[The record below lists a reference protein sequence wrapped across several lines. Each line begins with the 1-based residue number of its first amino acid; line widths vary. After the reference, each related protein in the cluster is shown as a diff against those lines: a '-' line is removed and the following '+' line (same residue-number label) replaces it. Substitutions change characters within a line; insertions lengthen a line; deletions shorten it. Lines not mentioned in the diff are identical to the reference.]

1 MFSSLPN
8 VFFTLLQRSSNVS
21 SASEPAALGT
31 TSSLP
36 RNLSTRG
43 VGAVVGD
50 CDNNT
55 PPWLHDGRDALT
67 CSLLLCEILKH
78 LQQLLVSFLRVW
90 TAHKGKMKSHVRI
103 FLLVSCAFGGAF
115 RNCAIFYKLTLLY
128 QALVVQ
134 TN

>member
-1 MFSSLPN
+1 
-8 VFFTLLQRSSNVS
+8 VS

-43 VGAVVGD
+43 VGAVAHD
-50 CDNNT
+50 HDSNA

-78 LQQLLVSFLRVW
+78 LQQLPVSFFRVW
-90 TAHKGKMKSHVRI
+90 AAHKEIMNSHVRI
-103 FLLVSCAFGGAF
+103 FLLVCIYLWRKGPLE
-115 RNCAIFYKLTLLY
+115 I
-128 QALVVQ
+128 V
-134 TN
+134 